1 MKQTSHATTLPLPIN
16 IAISRISAHIMDILA
31 QHRSVYAT
39 RRDYADNVA
48 RLLVV
53 ALRHTSIQHEGA
65 WVSLIPNSSLCRQL
79 TLPQVARES
88 GLSLATVERI
98 VAELGRLGWMEQGRQ
113 ALRTVNGCLSVT
125 GVLRRLTAKFWALLG
140 LGSAFAH
147 ACKKAVK
154 KLTLM
159 TPRYLLQHVRLRGGA
174 SKSAPPPQQP
184 NNSAMFAK
192 ATRCP
197 RWKIDCNHCSGGSMP
212 PEVCAG
218 AAVICERLQAV
229 GR

>member
-1 MKQTSHATTLPLPIN
+1 MTQTSHATPLPLPIN
-16 IAISRISAHIMDILA
+16 IAMSRVTARIMDILA
-31 QHRSVYAT
+31 QHSSVYAT
-39 RRDYADNVA
+39 RRDYAGNVA
-48 RLLVV
+48 RLLTV
-53 ALRHTSIQHEGA
+53 ALRHTSIQHDGA
-65 WVSLIPNSSLCRQL
+65 WVSLIPNSRMCRQL

-113 ALRTVNGCLSVT
+113 ALRTINGCLSVT

-147 ACKKAVK
+147 ACNKAIK

-159 TPRYLLQHVRLRGGA
+159 TPRYLLQHVRLRGA
-174 SKSAPPPQQP
+174 KSAPPTQP
-184 NNSAMFAK
+184 TNSALYAK
-192 ATRCP
+192 AVRCP
-197 RWKIDCNHCSGGSMP
+197 RFTNDCNHCSGGHMP

-218 AAVICERLQAV
+218 ASVICAGLQAV